1 MTGSLFGLPPADP
14 AHNLLPC
21 DGALHDYGI
30 VLPAPAAQAAF
41 AALQQQIEWQPDW
54 SMAGGK
60 RQPTR
65 RQVAWHG
72 DQPYA
77 YTYSGHTRHARP
89 WTPGLLALKA
99 LVQQQVGAM
108 FNSCLLNLYH
118 DGSEGMAWHSDAET
132 ALVPGGPIA
141 SLSLGAARR
150 FAFRHRQRGLAWECW
165 LQPGQ
170 LVVMAG
176 ATQQHWQ
183 HAVLKNTGIHDARI
197 SLTFRQIAGQGC

>member
-1 MTGSLFGLPPADP
+1 MNDLFGPLATDP

-21 DGALHDYGI
+21 DGALHDYGV
-30 VLPAPAAQAAF
+30 VLKPAEAQAAF
-41 AALQQQIEWQPDW
+41 AALLHEAGWQPDW
-54 SMAGGK
+54 SMAGGTLK
-60 RQPTR
+60 PAR
-65 RQVAWHG
+65 RKVAWQG

-77 YTYSGHTRHARP
+77 YTYSGHTRHATP
-89 WTPGLLALKA
+89 WTPALLPLKA
-99 LVQQQVGAM
+99 LVEQQVGAV

-141 SLSLGAARR
+141 SLSLGAPRR
-150 FAFRHRQRGLAWECW
+150 FAFRHRKRGLAWECW

-183 HAVLKNTGIHDARI
+183 HAILKNSAIAEPRI
-197 SLTFRQIAGQGC
+197 NLTFRQIAGQGC